1 MHSYKQTS
9 DKFMS
14 LRFEIKMQPE
24 QLPAKI
30 NVLCLILSPPVIND
44 ANFLPWSIA
53 VFGKRNIHCA
63 RKSADGQAYSWRH
76 LASTQSDQSLRCP
89 HEENLGP

>member
-24 QLPAKI
+24 QLPAEI
-30 NVLCLILSPPVIND
+30 NVVCLILSPPVIND
-44 ANFLPWSIA
+44 ANFLP
-53 VFGKRNIHCA
+53 
-63 RKSADGQAYSWRH
+63 
-76 LASTQSDQSLRCP
+76 
-89 HEENLGP
+89 